1 MKNLFIL
8 LFIFIVMFCNESSA
22 QTAQETIDWINVT
35 LTKMRR
41 DTEYTT
47 MGYSAVIIKDSISND
62 LHLVI
67 GFDAKSPKDEMSAVV
82 HIPLKNV
89 VVCEVEKE
97 NRQNILFITRTGTM
111 DGIVMKN
118 GEPTVMNYHSYKM
131 VFENNKFN
139 KSMMK
144 RLVKAF
150 QHLIKLAGGNVP
162 KEGLFYDINE

>member
-1 MKNLFIL
+1 
-8 LFIFIVMFCNESSA
+8 
-22 QTAQETIDWINVT
+22 
-35 LTKMRR
+35 
-41 DTEYTT
+41 
-47 MGYSAVIIKDSISND
+47 
-62 LHLVI
+62 
-67 GFDAKSPKDEMSAVV
+67 
-82 HIPLKNV
+82 
-89 VVCEVEKE
+89 
-97 NRQNILFITRTGTM
+97 M
-111 DGIVMKN
+111 DGVVMKN

>member
-62 LHLVI
+62 LREL
-67 GFDAKSPKDEMSAVV
+67 P
-82 HIPLKNV
+82 P
-89 VVCEVEKE
+89 
-97 NRQNILFITRTGTM
+97 
-111 DGIVMKN
+111 N
-118 GEPTVMNYHSYKM
+118 GRS
-131 VFENNKFN
+131 
-139 KSMMK
+139 
-144 RLVKAF
+144 
-150 QHLIKLAGGNVP
+150 
-162 KEGLFYDINE
+162 